1 LKKKHIVDTQQQE
14 HVYSEKRIMLNCN
27 HHFIAK
33 SVLEKKTIINRS
45 LKQQTISQSRRQK
58 VIKACE
64 ILLSKHLLTAMQN
77 TAV

>member
-33 SVLEKKTIINRS
+33 SVLE
-45 LKQQTISQSRRQK
+45 
-58 VIKACE
+58 IKNNH
-64 ILLSKHLLTAMQN
+64 K
-77 TAV
+77 